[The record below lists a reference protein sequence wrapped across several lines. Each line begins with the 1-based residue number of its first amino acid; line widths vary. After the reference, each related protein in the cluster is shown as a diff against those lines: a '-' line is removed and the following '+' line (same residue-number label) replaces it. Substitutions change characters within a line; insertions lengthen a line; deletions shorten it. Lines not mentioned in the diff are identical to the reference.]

1 MDEFDRRRKG
11 FDKFFAL
18 SEALRF
24 KALSR
29 RNRAVGEWAAEKL
42 AFTGEAAERYAEAFG
57 KVQIEG
63 ETDETLIAR
72 LHDDGVF
79 ALQPL
84 AQRLGDLHFNRPRN
98 VRPFARRASRA
109 PVEWRKSLEADGH
122 EAAERDWCG
131 RRGSNPHDL

>member
-42 AFTGEAAERYAEAFG
+42 GLTGDAAERYADAFA
-57 KVQIEG
+57 QPRIEG

-72 LHDDGVF
+72 LHDEFVKAGVDVS
-79 ALQPL
+79 AH
-84 AQRLGDLHFNRPRN
+84 RI
-98 VRPFARRASRA
+98 RR
-109 PVEWRKSLEADGH
+109 KF
-122 EAAERDWCG
+122 EAAMNDAIAEIEAG
-131 RRGSNPHDL
+131 K

>member
-42 AFTGEAAERYAEAFG
+42 GLTGAAAQRYADAFAQP
-57 KVQIEG
+57 QIDG
-63 ETDETLIAR
+63 ADDETLIAR
-72 LHDDGVF
+72 LRDAFVKAGVDVS
-79 ALQPL
+79 AH
-84 AQRLGDLHFNRPRN
+84 RI
-98 VRPFARRASRA
+98 RR
-109 PVEWRKSLEADGH
+109 KF
-122 EAAERDWCG
+122 EAATNDAIAEIEAG
-131 RRGSNPHDL
+131 K

>member
-42 AFTGEAAERYAEAFG
+42 GLTGDAAQRYVDAFAQP
-57 KVQIEG
+57 QIEG
-63 ETDETLIAR
+63 ADDEALIAR
-72 LHDDGVF
+72 LHAEFVKAGVDVS
-79 ALQPL
+79 AH
-84 AQRLGDLHFNRPRN
+84 RI
-98 VRPFARRASRA
+98 RRRF
-109 PVEWRKSLEADGH
+109 
-122 EAAERDWCG
+122 EAAMNDALAETAAG
-131 RRGSNPHDL
+131 K